1 MGKYDEA
8 LEMHAK
14 SLEIM
19 TRINGDSHRDVAAS
33 YGNMGVALMK
43 MAKYEEA
50 LVMYSKSLEIDIRVH
65 GDSHPN
71 VAATYQNLAALYQRQ
86 GKPITDKRDSH

>member
-1 MGKYDEA
+1 MGKHDEA

-14 SLEIM
+14 LLEIM
-19 TRINGDSHRDVAAS
+19 TRINGDIHRDVAAS

-50 LVMYSKSLEIDIRVH
+50 LVMYSKSLEIDIRVL
-65 GDSHPN
+65 GDSHP
-71 VAATYQNLAALYQRQ
+71 ARSRHLE
-86 GKPITDKRDSH
+86 